1 MCAFVLGV
9 RDSAWFAL
17 GRKCAVGS
25 GNYGVKLVEQRFAG
39 QQRAR
44 RQSDHDKQCV
54 LGACRLRRACFARRS
69 LVGLGY
75 YLYYNLNPVW
85 VTTVRTMY
93 VTQ

>member
-75 YLYYNLNPVW
+75 YYNLNPVW